1 MNSNSVFIIASMT
14 ALLKRLLDNEIV
26 RQFAHA
32 PVGDVMITA
41 LPPDRIQLGT
51 EERAQLNLYLYRVTA
66 NSTRQSASMLT
77 QRAGSSAR
85 LPLALDLHYLLA
97 AYGEKEL
104 QADVL
109 LGCAAQLFHENPVV
123 SPATLRSLLATTQN
137 GGSTN
142 PLLETIASS
151 TFIDQLQPVKLIP
164 EFLSID
170 DISKL
175 WASWQAHARPALTYQ
190 VSMVLVGNYDEEHVA
205 QGKTAE
211 AVQ

>member
-1 MNSNSVFIIASMT
+1 MNSNRVFIIASIT

-32 PVGDVMITA
+32 PVGDVMVTA

-51 EERAQLNLYLYRVTA
+51 EERAQLNLCLYRVTP
-66 NSTRQSASMLT
+66 NSTRQQASILVQREGGLT
-77 QRAGSSAR
+77 R

-109 LGCAAQLFHENPVV
+109 LGCAAQLFHENPTV
-123 SPATLRSLLATTQN
+123 SLAMLRSQLATTLSS
-137 GGSTN
+137 GSPD

-151 TFIDQLQPVKLIP
+151 TLLDHVSPVKIIS

-170 DISKL
+170 DMSKL

-190 VSMVLVGNYDEEHVA
+190 VSVALVGEDEKGAEQDRRVEVA
-205 QGKTAE
+205 R
-211 AVQ
+211 

>member
-1 MNSNSVFIIASMT
+1 MNSSRVFAVSAIT

-32 PVGDVMITA
+32 PIGDVLVTA

-51 EERAQLNLYLYRVTA
+51 EERAQLNLYLYRVTP
-66 NSTRQSASMLT
+66 NSTRQQVGALSQS
-77 QRAGSSAR
+77 AGSPAR

-109 LGCAAQLFHENPVV
+109 LGCVAQLFHENPVL
-123 SPATLRSLLATTQN
+123 SLSALRAQLATTRS
-137 GGSTN
+137 GGSPD

-151 TFIDQLQPVKLIP
+151 ALPEQIQPVKLIP

-170 DISKL
+170 DLSKL
-175 WASWQAHARPALTYQ
+175 WSSWQAHARPSLAYR
-190 VSMVLVGNYDEEHVA
+190 VSMALVGETEESA
-205 QGKTAE
+205 ARNGIAE
-211 AVQ
+211 VVR

>member
-1 MNSNSVFIIASMT
+1 MNSNRVFAIAAIT

-32 PVGDVMITA
+32 PIGDVMITA

-51 EERAQLNLYLYRVTA
+51 EERAQLNLCLYRVTP
-66 NSTRQSASMLT
+66 NSTRQHVSVLAQREGSA
-77 QRAGSSAR
+77 AR

-109 LGCAAQLFHENPVV
+109 LGCAAQLFYENPVL
-123 SPATLRSLLATTQN
+123 SPAMLRSQLATTRN
-137 GGSTN
+137 SGSPD

-151 TFIDQLQPVKLIP
+151 TLLDYLPPIKVIP
-164 EFLSID
+164 EFLGID
-170 DISKL
+170 DLSKL
-175 WASWQAHARPALTYQ
+175 WASWQAHARPTLTYQ
-190 VSMVLVGNYDEEHVA
+190 VSMVLLGEDEERAA
-205 QGKTAE
+205 QGNGAE
-211 AVQ
+211 AAR

>member
-1 MNSNSVFIIASMT
+1 MNSSRVFAVAAIT

-32 PVGDVMITA
+32 PVGDVLVTA

-51 EERAQLNLYLYRVTA
+51 EERAQLNLYLYRVTP
-66 NSTRQSASMLT
+66 NSTRQPLGSLG
-77 QRAGSSAR
+77 QRADSAAR

-109 LGCAAQLFHENPVV
+109 LGCAAQLFHEHPVL
-123 SPATLRSLLATTQN
+123 SLSTLRTELALTQ
-137 GGSTN
+137 SSASSD

-151 TFIDQLQPVKLIP
+151 TQLEQIPPLRLLP
-164 EFLSID
+164 EFLSVD
-170 DISKL
+170 DLARL
-175 WASWQAHARPALTYQ
+175 WASWQAHARPALTYR
-190 VSMVLVGNYDEEHVA
+190 VSMALVGEHEGRAIQDERAEVA
-205 QGKTAE
+205 R
-211 AVQ
+211 

>member
-1 MNSNSVFIIASMT
+1 MNSSRVFAVSAIT

-32 PVGDVMITA
+32 PIGDVLVTV

-51 EERAQLNLYLYRVTA
+51 EERAQLNLYLYRVTP
-66 NSTRQSASMLT
+66 NSARQQVGALSQSAASP
-77 QRAGSSAR
+77 AR

-109 LGCAAQLFHENPVV
+109 LGCAAQLFHENPVL
-123 SPATLRSLLATTQN
+123 SLSALRAQLATTRS
-137 GGSTN
+137 GGSPD
-142 PLLETIASS
+142 PLLETITSS
-151 TFIDQLQPVKLIP
+151 AMLEQIQPIRLLP

-170 DISKL
+170 DLSKL
-175 WASWQAHARPALTYQ
+175 WSSWQAHARPALTYR
-190 VSMVLVGNYDEEHVA
+190 VSMALVGEAEESAA
-205 QGKTAE
+205 QNGIVE
-211 AVQ
+211 VIR